1 MNEPLVRNNELLDQV
16 VTDAT
21 KIGRSLYEISRHG
34 LKEGTDSSKILPPRF
49 TNLNNYKKG
58 SENYNLYHRD
68 SQSRINDIDF
78 DWAIITLM
86 KLIDISYKNRNFS
99 CHEEEE
105 YVYEVK
111 KWRIYIV
118 RALQRIYLLKNSS
131 QKQYVGK
138 CRDFG
143 KLFSF
148 IVDCLFLERAK
159 EHNDVALIWG
169 DPDEFYSTIVFAP
182 KVPVEEDI
190 NSLLSDLSCETLAKV
205 IDIIWYGIN
214 IDDNVIKLLF
224 KESRILKHIPT
235 SGAGKDIWFGLHM
248 RLSLLLNIL
257 KKNHNNLTFGNKN
270 SFLNV
275 SMYSCTTKQKI
286 VYTSLNYY
294 GLCLNSCSE
303 DSYNLFPLYI
313 LGEYVWFSPRIL
325 EASISLWLSQEIDR
339 NSDIREKAISG
350 SFELK
355 VINLLRRNNYI
366 AGEVTQNGFWR
377 NDQPGEDLSGKQ
389 KSGLTGQIDILA
401 RNGKGDLIVLECKS
415 VKPFGNPRNV
425 AGKIRNDDSSWR
437 RNLAKKID
445 WVENIFKQKISYSA
459 IVQEGYIYKDPSE
472 DSADIPVINFND
484 LEKKIIITR

>member
-1 MNEPLVRNNELLDQV
+1 MHDE
-16 VTDAT
+16 A
-21 KIGRSLYEISRHG
+21 
-34 LKEGTDSSKILPPRF
+34 
-49 TNLNNYKKG
+49 
-58 SENYNLYHRD
+58 
-68 SQSRINDIDF
+68 
-78 DWAIITLM
+78 
-86 KLIDISYKNRNFS
+86 KNF
-99 CHEEEE
+99 
-105 YVYEVK
+105 
-111 KWRIYIV
+111 
-118 RALQRIYLLKNSS
+118 
-131 QKQYVGK
+131 
-138 CRDFG
+138 
-143 KLFSF
+143 
-148 IVDCLFLERAK
+148 
-159 EHNDVALIWG
+159 
-169 DPDEFYSTIVFAP
+169 
-182 KVPVEEDI
+182 
-190 NSLLSDLSCETLAKV
+190 
-205 IDIIWYGIN
+205 
-214 IDDNVIKLLF
+214 
-224 KESRILKHIPT
+224 
-235 SGAGKDIWFGLHM
+235 
-248 RLSLLLNIL
+248 
-257 KKNHNNLTFGNKN
+257 
-270 SFLNV
+270 
-275 SMYSCTTKQKI
+275 
-286 VYTSLNYY
+286 
-294 GLCLNSCSE
+294 
-303 DSYNLFPLYI
+303 

-389 KSGLTGQIDILA
+389 KSGLTGQIDVLA